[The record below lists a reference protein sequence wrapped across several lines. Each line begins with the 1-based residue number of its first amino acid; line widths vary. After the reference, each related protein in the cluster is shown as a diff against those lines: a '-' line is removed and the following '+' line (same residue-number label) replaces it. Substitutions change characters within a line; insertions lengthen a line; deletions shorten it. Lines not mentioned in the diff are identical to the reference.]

1 MLLNL
6 RRKRVR
12 ATQHASRGPFSVL
25 EHRNNLPF
33 TVGIEKA
40 LRVSRDV
47 LAAREP
53 PQYEPTFLAVESAN
67 TIVPGG
73 FVEHGP
79 VEHFCTSI
87 TAMPAYEGQSFEE
100 LRLRDLTRTT

>member
-1 MLLNL
+1 METLQETA
-6 RRKRVR
+6 KITCQVYGG
-12 ATQHASRGPFSVL
+12 TH
-25 EHRNNLPF
+25 PF

-87 TAMPAYEGQSFEE
+87 TAMPAYQGKSFEE
-100 LRLRDLTRTT
+100 LRLEDRIRTSS